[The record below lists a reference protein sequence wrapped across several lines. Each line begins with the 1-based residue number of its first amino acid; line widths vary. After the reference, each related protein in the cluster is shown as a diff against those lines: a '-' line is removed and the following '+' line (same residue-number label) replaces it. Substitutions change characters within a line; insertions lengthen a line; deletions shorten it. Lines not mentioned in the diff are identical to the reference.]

1 MATIE
6 KSIVINATTQE
17 IDEYA
22 IDANTYPQWFAGV
35 ESVTVDDTF
44 PEVGGTVAVKYKS
57 AGLTLDMTM
66 KSISV
71 QHGDHLTIEMDGMIS
86 GTQKW
91 QYSTADGGTKVS
103 CTFDYNMKGGG
114 LGAIADKLVAERMNT
129 QNLEKS
135 LESLKQIVEG

>member
-6 KSIVINATTQE
+6 KSILINASTEE
-17 IDEYA
+17 IDRYA

-35 ESVTVDDTF
+35 EAVEVDDTF

-66 KSISV
+66 TSVSIE
-71 QHGDHLTIEMDGMIS
+71 HGDHLTIEMEGMIS
-86 GTQKW
+86 GTQSW
-91 QYSTADGGTKVS
+91 QYEPVDGGTEVS
-103 CTFDYNMKGGG
+103 CTFDYTMKGGG

-135 LESLKQIVEG
+135 LANLKEIVES

>member
-1 MATIE
+1 MATIK
-6 KSIVINATTQE
+6 KSIIINASTDD
-17 IDEYA
+17 IDKYA

-35 ESVTVDDTF
+35 ESVEVDGTF

-57 AGLTLDMTM
+57 AGLTMDMTM
-66 KSISV
+66 ISIAINRGES
-71 QHGDHLTIEMDGMIS
+71 LTIEMDGMIS
-86 GTQKW
+86 GTQSW
-91 QYSTADGGTKVS
+91 LYEASDGGTKVN

>member
-6 KSIVINATTQE
+6 KSIVINATTDE
-17 IDEYA
+17 IDKYA
-22 IDANTYPQWFAGV
+22 IDAHTYPEWFAGV
-35 ESVTVDDTF
+35 ESVVVDDTF

-66 KSISV
+66 KSVSIE
-71 QHGDHLTIEMDGMIS
+71 HGDHLTIEMEGMIS
-86 GTQKW
+86 GTQSW
-91 QYSTADGGTKVS
+91 QYEQVDGGTEVS
-103 CTFDYNMKGGG
+103 CTFDYTMKGGG

-135 LESLKQIVEG
+135 LESLKALVEG

>member
-1 MATIE
+1 MATIK
-6 KSIVINATTQE
+6 KSIVINASTEE
-17 IDEYA
+17 IDNYA

-35 ESVTVDDTF
+35 ESVEVDGTF
-44 PEVGGTVAVKYKS
+44 PEVGGMVNLKYKS

-66 KSISV
+66 KSLAIE
-71 QHGDHLTIEMDGMIS
+71 HGSSLTIEMDGMIS
-86 GTQKW
+86 GTQSW
-91 QYSTADGGTKVS
+91 LYEAADGGTKVN

-135 LESLKQIVEG
+135 LASLKQIVEG